1 MDLLIVLLGKMVYS
15 ETQYLT
21 LRAQKDREKMK
32 KKGQESSKLNKV
44 RILMIRLT
52 SELRLAWRLQ
62 I

>member
-1 MDLLIVLLGKMVYS
+1 MLLGKMVYS

-52 SELRLAWRLQ
+52 SELRLA
-62 I
+62 